1 MQENFYSQFQPEFYR
16 EPPRQPSI
24 RIHND
29 PTRIQVDSNRRNP
42 SRSSLFVS
50 ADGNLLPG
58 REGEGL
64 HGMVHGPFQGFHGLI
79 DTILS
84 ENLTLRRGCY

>member
-1 MQENFYSQFQPEFYR
+1 M
-16 EPPRQPSI
+16 
-24 RIHND
+24 
-29 PTRIQVDSNRRNP
+29 DSNRRNP

-84 ENLTLRRGCY
+84 ENLTLPRGLLLASAVFQTKGNLEYELKLRILGFRICFIS